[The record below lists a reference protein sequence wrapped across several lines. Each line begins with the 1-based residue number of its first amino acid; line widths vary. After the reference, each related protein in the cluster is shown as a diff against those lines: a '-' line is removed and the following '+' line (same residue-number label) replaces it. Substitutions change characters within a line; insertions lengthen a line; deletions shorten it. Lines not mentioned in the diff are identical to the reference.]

1 MLKVAI
7 CDDEQ
12 PILDTLKKRFDDFFK
27 NTDIEYEIS
36 LYINGKNLL
45 EDNKI
50 KPYDILFLDIDMP
63 EIDGIAVAQNIRNIN
78 FNMIIIFVTNKE
90 NLVFQSIKYTPF
102 RFIRKSNLNT
112 DIKELLYALEEK
124 INFNSMKYEVF
135 VDGRSKFLSISKIVY
150 FESFRHDIIAHY
162 YDGNTYKVKENLM
175 VLTKKLEKYGFIRIY
190 KNYLVNYRN
199 IYVINSKDLKLDT
212 NEILPISR
220 FKRQEIQAKYQVFL
234 RR

>member
-1 MLKVAI
+1 M
-7 CDDEQ
+7 
-12 PILDTLKKRFDDFFK
+12 DTLKKRFDDFFK

-90 NLVFQSIKYTPF
+90 NLVFQSIKYAPF

-112 DIKELLYALEEK
+112 DIKELFYALEEK

-190 KNYLVNYRN
+190 KSYLVNYRN

-220 FKRQEIQAKYQVFL
+220 FKRLNVNLILIMF
-234 RR
+234 